1 MAETLDD
8 RNADFWNELCG
19 TTLARSIGVS
29 ERTPEQVAKFDAAF
43 LRMYPYLERY
53 LPETSLE
60 GVRVLEAGLGY
71 GTLGGLLI
79 ARGATYT
86 GVDLAAGPVEMMRYR
101 IEQAKRADTCVA
113 RQASVLDLPFE
124 AATFDRVYTIGCL
137 HHTGDIPR
145 AVGELHRVLAP
156 GGEAVVMLYNR
167 WSIRRLVRAPGDG
180 LRRLL
185 GRDDESL
192 RASYDTD
199 SRGRAAPHTD
209 FVSGRQAKRIFKAAG
224 FRTVSVDRR
233 NLQVPHF
240 PRLRLL
246 ALRLRL
252 DWPLGLDLYIRAV
265 A

>member
-1 MAETLDD
+1 MPETLDE

-29 ERTPEQVAKFDAAF
+29 ARTPQQVAKFDAAF
-43 LRMYPYLERY
+43 LRMYPYLDRY
-53 LPETSLE
+53 LPRTPLD
-60 GVRVLEAGLGY
+60 GVRVLEVGLGY

-79 ARGATYT
+79 GRGAAYT
-86 GVDLAAGPVEMMRYR
+86 GVDLAIGPVEMMQYR
-101 IEQAKRADTCVA
+101 IGQTKRGDSCGA

-124 AATFDRVYTIGCL
+124 DASFDRVYSIGCL

-145 AVGELHRVLAP
+145 AVGQLRRVLRP

-167 WSIRRLVRAPGDG
+167 WSV
-180 LRRLL
+180 RRLL
-185 GRDDESL
+185 RAPYDALVRLRSRDNERL
-192 RASYDTD
+192 RARYDTD
-199 SRGRAAPHTD
+199 SRGRVAPHTD
-209 FVSGRQAKRIFKAAG
+209 FVSTRQANRIFAAAG
-224 FRTVSVDRR
+224 FRDVCVDRR

-240 PRLRLL
+240 PALRLT

-252 DWPLGLDLYIRAV
+252 DWLLGLDLYIRAV